1 MNKMFFYRCLSVVF
15 LTLTLVLVPVSSA
28 FATSLVSSGGGG
40 FGGGGA
46 SGSFSGSPSISSGKP
61 VFGGKIKAIIPCTC
75 SPGMGIIVGPPKPAI
90 LLFVPGLSRLFSN
103 GRLFPGSWTLG
114 DYSSG
119 GVCMQIAGKTC
130 APYPPIQ
137 GTIIKIGTS

>member
-1 MNKMFFYRCLSVVF
+1 MFSVSCYNDFMKKVALLLFATGIIFSLTSPLSV
-15 LTLTLVLVPVSSA
+15 SA
-28 FATSLVSSGGGG
+28 
-40 FGGGGA
+40 A
-46 SGSFSGSPSISSGKP
+46 S